1 MISQKDVK
9 ELYDV
14 ISTLWREI
22 QEKIENI
29 NQDSSMSDSY
39 ISLKTL
45 SYSYS
50 LNLIDTLMKENNIHR
65 VEIIKVNNKEFKPTN
80 ENDCPVCK
88 LKWNENDQTYFY

>member
-65 VEIIKVNNKEFKPTN
+65 VEIIKVNKQR
-80 ENDCPVCK
+80 V
-88 LKWNENDQTYFY
+88 